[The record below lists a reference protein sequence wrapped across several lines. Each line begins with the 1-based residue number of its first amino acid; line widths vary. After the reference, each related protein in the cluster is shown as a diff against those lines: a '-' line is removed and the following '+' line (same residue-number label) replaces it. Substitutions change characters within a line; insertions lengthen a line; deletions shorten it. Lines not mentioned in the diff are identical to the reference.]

1 MLTIFSLPKAF
12 TGIYKIIQ
20 ENAVASWA
28 ALEPKPNII
37 LFGNDAG
44 TKSIAQKYNSTHI
57 PDIEC
62 SEIGTPYVSYLFK
75 KAASIAKTDYICFI
89 NSDIILDPNL
99 LDVIKVAQTKSDKS
113 LLISKRWETNLNTEI
128 NFLDNNWFSKVVKIT
143 KQTGAI
149 GPFSAIDLFIFPKDL
164 FANMPQLSIGHPGA
178 KYDNWMIYHAKAN
191 NHKVFDLTE
200 SITIIHQNHPIRL
213 FNDFS
218 SEKAKEH
225 MTNLKQVGGYGY
237 CFDIYDADFVIT
249 KDRKI
254 IKVNFSTAQFL
265 KKIKRLLQRLVDPIR
280 LKLPWIDLPIK

>member
-99 LDVIKVAQTKSDKS
+99 LDVIKVAQTK
-113 LLISKRWETNLNTEI
+113 
-128 NFLDNNWFSKVVKIT
+128 
-143 KQTGAI
+143 
-149 GPFSAIDLFIFPKDL
+149 
-164 FANMPQLSIGHPGA
+164 
-178 KYDNWMIYHAKAN
+178 
-191 NHKVFDLTE
+191 
-200 SITIIHQNHPIRL
+200 
-213 FNDFS
+213 
-218 SEKAKEH
+218 
-225 MTNLKQVGGYGY
+225 
-237 CFDIYDADFVIT
+237 
-249 KDRKI
+249 
-254 IKVNFSTAQFL
+254 
-265 KKIKRLLQRLVDPIR
+265 
-280 LKLPWIDLPIK
+280 